1 MANLGSKVDLGQ
13 SHPLIAKQAFG
24 WDPEEFS
31 AGSDANKAW
40 KCELGHVWSARIS
53 DRATG
58 SGKCPFCIGKRVL
71 VGFNDLKT
79 INPELANQALGW
91 DPTTVTISSNK
102 ILNWIC
108 PKGHVWS
115 AKLSDRTA
123 SGKTDCP
130 VCIGKKILSGFNDLQ
145 TTHPEL
151 AKEALG
157 WDPTGIQAGSK
168 KNLTWRCANNHE
180 WVARVSARALQGSGC
195 RKCGR
200 KSGSKKSTTASAKKL
215 LPAIS
220 ISNPELALEAFG
232 WDPSQISIGSNKKM
246 TWKCKKGHIWHAVV
260 NSRAKGRGCPVCAG
274 KSVLAGEN
282 DLATT
287 NPTLA
292 LESQGWDPTSFTEN
306 SNKSVSWRCKLGHTW
321 KARIASRT
329 NGRGCPICA
338 GQVVLAGFNDL
349 YTTHPD
355 IAHEALGW
363 SPDGITAG
371 SELKR
376 KWRCSENHIYVSTVK
391 DRTQGHGCPSCAQ
404 TGFDQTKDGWFYLLS
419 HPNWGLMQLGIT
431 NVPKKRIAKHKK
443 LGWDVVDIAGPMNGL
458 STREL
463 ETKSLRYLKK
473 IKAQDGVENIA
484 GKFDGYSESW
494 FEVKFAI
501 KSIDQLRKVLKHE

>member
-1 MANLGSKVDLGQ
+1 MANLVPGVDLGQ
-13 SHPLIAKQAFG
+13 SHPTLAKQAYG
-24 WDPEEFS
+24 WDPEDFS
-31 AGSDANKAW
+31 AGSDARKDW
-40 KCELGHVWSARIS
+40 KCELGHLWSARIS
-53 DRATG
+53 DRTSG

-71 VGFNDLKT
+71 AGFNDLKT
-79 INPELANQALGW
+79 KNPALANQAYGW
-91 DPTTVTISSNK
+91 DPSTVTVSSNK
-102 ILNWIC
+102 KLEWKC
-108 PKGHVWS
+108 PKDHVWT
-115 AKLSDRTA
+115 AKPSDRTA
-123 SGKTDCP
+123 SGTSDCP
-130 VCIGKKILSGFNDLQ
+130 VCSGKKILSGFNDLQ
-145 TTHPEL
+145 TTHPDL

-168 KNLTWRCANNHE
+168 KNLAWRCSNNHE

-200 KSGSKKSTTASAKKL
+200 KSGVKRPTTASAKRL
-215 LPAIS
+215 LPS
-220 ISNPELALEAFG
+220 ISSISEELASEAFG
-232 WDPSQISIGSNKKM
+232 WDPSKVSIGSNMKKS
-246 TWKCKKGHIWHAVV
+246 WKCKKGHIWVAVV

-274 KSVLAGEN
+274 KAVLAGEN
-282 DLATT
+282 DLATS
-287 NPTLA
+287 NPSLA
-292 LESQGWDPTSFTEN
+292 LEAFGWDPSSFTEN

-321 KARIASRT
+321 EARIASRT

-371 SELKR
+371 SELKK

-443 LGWDVVDIAGPMNGL
+443 LGWEVVEIAGPMNGL

-473 IKAQDGVENIA
+473 ISAQDGVENVA

-494 FEVKFAI
+494 FEVKFPI
-501 KSIDQLRKVLKHE
+501 KGIDQLREALDHE